1 MTEQTAG
8 EDAFFAISVTWIQ
21 RKELAES
28 SGQEEFVADH
38 GQNS

>member
-1 MTEQTAG
+1 MTEQTA

-28 SGQEEFVADH
+28 SGQEEFIADH